1 MCIKQIKIR
10 LYKWIYKF
18 LQIGCQVKNTIL
30 SVTYTSDK
38 LMQYQLTENSTKMHK
53 DSIETFS
60 IIFNRKLSFYS
71 LTFQIKKK
79 IDIHGTKI
87 VKMQLSQ
94 HTVIKLNSS
103 KFKKNLYKLN
113 SISNCTCN
121 TIWICTHNTIFYYSI
136 RERKKKEGENQKK
149 LSRKNKK
156 D

>member
-38 LMQYQLTENSTKMHK
+38 LMQYQLRENSTKMHK

-79 IDIHGTKI
+79 LIFTERRLWKCSYHNY
-87 VKMQLSQ
+87 

-136 RERKKKEGENQKK
+136 REKKKKRG
-149 LSRKNKK
+149 RKSKEIK
-156 D
+156 

>member
-79 IDIHGTKI
+79 NWYSRNEDCENAAITTHCNKVKFFKI
-87 VKMQLSQ
+87 Q
-94 HTVIKLNSS
+94 
-103 KFKKNLYKLN
+103 
-113 SISNCTCN
+113 
-121 TIWICTHNTIFYYSI
+121 
-136 RERKKKEGENQKK
+136 KEFI
-149 LSRKNKK
+149 
-156 D
+156 

>member
-1 MCIKQIKIR
+1 
-10 LYKWIYKF
+10 
-18 LQIGCQVKNTIL
+18 
-30 SVTYTSDK
+30 
-38 LMQYQLTENSTKMHK
+38 MQYQLRENSTKMHK
-53 DSIETFS
+53 DSIEIFS

-121 TIWICTHNTIFYYSI
+121 TI
-136 RERKKKEGENQKK
+136 
-149 LSRKNKK
+149 
-156 D
+156 